1 MEIRLQEF
9 VRKTIDE
16 ITSCLPDNY
25 VVDDTID
32 FEVSVTTSTNKSG
45 GLEIKILTGEIAK
58 GNELV
63 QKVFFSVINQK
74 DKNQSDKRS
83 ANNIIKFIDK
93 GIKALSKHSEQLE
106 REKKLL

>member
-9 VRKTIDE
+9 IRKTIEE
-16 ITSCLPDNY
+16 ITSGLPDKY

-45 GLEIKILTGEIAK
+45 GLEIKILSAEISK
-58 GNELV
+58 ENELV

-74 DKNQSDKRS
+74 DKEQSDKR
-83 ANNIIKFIDK
+83 AVNNTFKLLDK
-93 GIKALSKHSEQLE
+93 GIKYLGKHSDQQNKEQ
-106 REKKLL
+106 KLT